1 MSSKKML
8 LSCVAAMFIGVGVLM
23 AEDKPKPA
31 DQPATPAKA
40 DGKPAAE
47 PAKKTTTASGL
58 VITVV
63 EEAKQ
68 PGAQAGDIVWV
79 HYTGKLLNGEQF
91 DSSVGGKPLKFTLGT
106 GQVIKGW
113 DEGVAGMKV
122 GEKRNLVIPPDLA
135 YGAAGSGGKIP
146 PNATL
151 AFDVELVGLARPGPQ
166 Q

>member
-8 LSCVAAMFIGVGVLM
+8 LSCVAAMSIGVGVLM

-40 DGKPAAE
+40 DAKPAAE

-122 GEKRNLVIPPDLA
+122 GEKRNLVIPPELG
-135 YGAAGSGGKIP
+135 YGAGGSGKIP

-151 AFDVELVGLARPGPQ
+151 VFDIEMLGLARPGPQ